1 MGVKCLSQEHN
12 TMSSVRDRTR
22 TIRSGDERTNHEA
35 EATTR
40 EYSHKARFLAFW
52 SFCVSCTGIDSL
64 HVVASE
70 EQLICVRLLS
80 ACSSDWAYEGVYD
93 NSQESTSY
101 KSAKGFSYHQ
111 GPVSPS

>member
-1 MGVKCLSQEHN
+1 MSVKCLSQEHN

-70 EQLICVRLLS
+70 EQLICVVFYL
-80 ACSSDWAYEGVYD
+80 
-93 NSQESTSY
+93 
-101 KSAKGFSYHQ
+101 
-111 GPVSPS
+111 PVPVTGLMKEFTITHKNLPLTRVQRDSRTIRDR